1 MYDLG
6 SKIKTIRQKR
16 GITQKELAVRINKST
31 STISS
36 YETNAQLPPL
46 DVVGDIALTLNV
58 SLDYL
63 AGIEKTNTFS
73 AKHLTPEQTE
83 LLELLFYEF
92 HTGASYTGVLS
103 QEQILIIQKMI
114 HYFVSK

>member
-6 SKIKTIRQKR
+6 SKIKDIRQKR
-16 GITQKELAVRINKST
+16 GITQKELAQRINKSV

-46 DVVGDIALTLNV
+46 DVIGDIALTLNV

-63 AGIEKTNTFS
+63 VGIDKVNTFS
-73 AKHLTPEQTE
+73 AKHLTAEQTE
-83 LLELLFYEF
+83 LLELLLHEF
-92 HTGASYTGVLS
+92 HSGMTYADNLT

>member
-6 SKIKTIRQKR
+6 LKIKTIRQKR
-16 GITQKELAVRINKST
+16 GMTQKELAFRINKSV

-46 DVVGDIALTLNV
+46 DVVGDIALILNV

-63 AGIEKTNTFS
+63 VGMDKVNTLS
-73 AKHLTPEQTE
+73 VKHLTAEQTE
-83 LLELLFYEF
+83 LLELMLQEF
-92 HTGASYTGVLS
+92 HSGMGYSGVLT

>member
-6 SKIKTIRQKR
+6 SKIKDIRQKR
-16 GITQKELAVRINKST
+16 GITQKELAQRINKSV

-46 DVVGDIALTLNV
+46 DVIGDIALTLNV

-63 AGIEKTNTFS
+63 VGIDKINTFS
-73 AKHLTPEQTE
+73 AKQLTTEQTE
-83 LLELLFYEF
+83 LLELMLHEF
-92 HTGASYTGVLS
+92 HSGMTYAGALS
-103 QEQILIIQKMI
+103 HEQILLLQKMI